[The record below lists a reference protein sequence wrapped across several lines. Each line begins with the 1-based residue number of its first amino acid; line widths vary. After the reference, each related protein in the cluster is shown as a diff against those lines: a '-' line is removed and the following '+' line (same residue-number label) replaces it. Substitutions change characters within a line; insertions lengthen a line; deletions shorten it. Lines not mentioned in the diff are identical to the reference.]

1 MTLILFAS
9 FVAVAGA
16 VEVCKLVGTPQEFF
30 VRLNLSRPH
39 EVHVNVPAGVGV
51 TFANARYAVE
61 FVSRDAAPLDTATVV
76 FELWSNRDC
85 ADALAAAQFVVAANT
100 TAILA
105 VALKLPGGL
114 KMQVANDRDAWEA
127 ERLGDCERPEN
138 WFIDSNT
145 NSDLVT
151 CVRDII
157 DVPLNCDGAAAI
169 SPTAALATT
178 AFASLVIGRNGLLA
192 PLAVALGG
200 AGVFGQEATRPL
212 TETETTVGTAAPLSD
227 ATTTVVPTTL
237 VNTSTAPP
245 LPFTGICTA
254 SVRLRW
260 KQAIEPPLCS
270 DPPVAR
276 LVTKDRRE
284 DFPFGSNPG
293 LTAVCGR
300 PFVSDS
306 EAVVS
311 NASAATDDER
321 AARWVSQ
328 GLGEH
333 ASVAS
338 FAAFSLQLMVN
349 GAPFS
354 LLTGAAKANA
364 DEVRHAEQSFA
375 LASRFAGHPITAE
388 PFPRRAISAM
398 VPQSLEELAEAAFR
412 EGCIAETLSVFAAAR
427 QVDENDVVDDEERA
441 VLTGIVRDEA
451 RHSALAWRT
460 VAWATAAAK
469 NAALNAKL
477 MQIAVDES
485 KRCAEHTCV
494 VFERLIARLAAK
506 LIGADDWQRVVESD
520 DVDVEMDA
528 SRTLTASTIDAL
540 IQTFA

>member
-1 MTLILFAS
+1 MIALITLLGVLLIISVSAVPCANKVASISVPLPASKQIQIVSPLVPVSVADKPVASSADEFVVTLHASDSCSAALAGASLVVKQGGEIELSLPSTFSDLFVVDNATFCA
-9 FVAVAGA
+9 FVSPTTPSYACPTTWIGCPGPQLPSSSSSTTAGATTQTAGTTSSAATGTTSSAATGTTSLAATTSTRSLPIAETETSSANVLSRTVAAVATSALASAA
-16 VEVCKLVGTPQEFF
+16 VNRNGL
-30 VRLNLSRPH
+30 
-39 EVHVNVPAGVGV
+39 
-51 TFANARYAVE
+51 
-61 FVSRDAAPLDTATVV
+61 AAPLVFAALGGCGAVFAQQGPAVCQVSLRVELMLQSTVPTLTDCADFFSRPVATVV
-76 FELWSNRDC
+76 HGDDYTPITKSF
-85 ADALAAAQFVVAANT
+85 T
-100 TAILA
+100 
-105 VALKLPGGL
+105 PGP
-114 KMQVANDRDAWEA
+114 KIA
-127 ERLGDCERPEN
+127 
-138 WFIDSNT
+138 
-145 NSDLVT
+145 
-151 CVRDII
+151 
-157 DVPLNCDGAAAI
+157 
-169 SPTAALATT
+169 
-178 AFASLVIGRNGLLA
+178 
-192 PLAVALGG
+192 
-200 AGVFGQEATRPL
+200 
-212 TETETTVGTAAPLSD
+212 
-227 ATTTVVPTTL
+227 
-237 VNTSTAPP
+237 
-245 LPFTGICTA
+245 
-254 SVRLRW
+254 
-260 KQAIEPPLCS
+260 
-270 DPPVAR
+270 
-276 LVTKDRRE
+276 
-284 DFPFGSNPG
+284 
-293 LTAVCGR
+293 CGR

-306 EAVVS
+306 ATVVS
-311 NASAATDDER
+311 NASASTDDER

-388 PFPRRAISAM
+388 PFPRHAISSL

-460 VAWATAAAK
+460 VAWATATAK

-506 LIGADDWQRVVESD
+506 VIGADDWQRVVESD
-520 DVDVEMDA
+520 DVDVEMD
-528 SRTLTASTIDAL
+528 SLRTLTARTIEAL
-540 IQTFA
+540 IQTFE